1 MQVRWRLG
9 HRPALDGI
17 RGAAVFIVIAD
28 HAGFLPEPAGGIGV
42 TLFFVLSGFLI
53 TRVIVEA
60 RDSRTWSMAGFVA
73 NRFVR
78 LFPALA
84 VMVAVVSGILLAR
97 GLPVRDV
104 TARAVP
110 ALTYVQNM
118 APRLSFQVFGHTWS
132 LGVEE
137 QFYLLWPL
145 ALPWVMR
152 RARPHVFLALV
163 IAGSVAVEI
172 LFPRDWLPMH
182 AYALLAGC
190 ALALRRPGPANRWM
204 FPAGALALAVSMVL
218 GPSFTQLYVY
228 GPMIAT
234 PGAVLMVA
242 GALPGNRFLEAS
254 PLRFTGRISYAA
266 YLWHVPLLRLTGATY
281 AGAAAIPPI
290 VLAVI
295 VAVASTLIIEEPA
308 RRAWRLRHSAVP
320 ATSGSLDPTGRTP
333 SRFVRTLSNDQP
345 SHQRGPRMVR
355 RPVARWTR
363 RIARNRPHSRAERSI

>member
-1 MQVRWRLG
+1 MHSMQVRWRLG

-17 RGAAVFIVIAD
+17 RGVAVVIVIAD
-28 HAGFLPEPAGGIGV
+28 HAGFLAEPAGGIGV

-60 RDSRTWSMAGFVA
+60 RDSGTWSMAGFVA

-84 VMVAVVSGILLAR
+84 LMVAVVSGILVAR
-97 GLPVRDV
+97 GFPVRDV

-110 ALTYVQNM
+110 ALVYVQNM
-118 APRLSFQVFGHTWS
+118 APRLSFPVFGHTWS

-145 ALPWVMR
+145 ALPWVLR
-152 RARPHVFLALV
+152 RARPLVFLALV
-163 IAGSVAVEI
+163 IAGSVVVEI

-190 ALALRRPGPANRWM
+190 ALAMRRPLPASRWM
-204 FPAGALALAVSMVL
+204 LPAGGLALAVSIVL
-218 GPSFTQLYVY
+218 APSFTQVYVY
-228 GPMIAT
+228 GPMMAT
-234 PGAVLMVA
+234 PAAVLMVA
-242 GALPGNRFLEAS
+242 GALPGNRFLEVS

-266 YLWHVPLLRLTGATY
+266 YLWHVPLLRLTGTTY
-281 AGAAAIPPI
+281 ARSAAIPPI

-295 VAVASTLIIEEPA
+295 VAIASTLIIEEPV
-308 RRAWRLRHSAVP
+308 RRAWRLRHGWGGG
-320 ATSGSLDPTGRTP
+320 TLTGAARRTRLAQGA
-333 SRFVRTLSNDQP
+333 STE
-345 SHQRGPRMVR
+345 RGPVF
-355 RPVARWTR
+355 
-363 RIARNRPHSRAERSI
+363 

>member
-1 MQVRWRLG
+1 MQVPWRLG
-9 HRPALDGI
+9 RRPALDGI
-17 RGAAVFIVIAD
+17 RGAAVLIVIAD
-28 HAGFLPEPAGGIGV
+28 HAGFLPEPDGGIGV

-60 RDSRTWSMAGFVA
+60 RESRTWSMAGFVA

-84 VMVAVVSGILLAR
+84 FMVAVVTGILLAR
-97 GLPVRDV
+97 GLPVRNV

-110 ALTYVQNM
+110 ALAYVQNM
-118 APRLSFQVFGHTWS
+118 VPSLSLPVFAHTWS

-152 RARPHVFLALV
+152 RARPQAFLALV

-190 ALALRRPGPANRWM
+190 ALALRRPGPAHRWM

-228 GPMIAT
+228 GPMLAT

-242 GALPGNRFLEAS
+242 GALSGNRFLEAS
-254 PLRFTGRISYAA
+254 PLRLTGRISYAA
-266 YLWHVPLLRLTGATY
+266 YLWHVPLLRLTGTTY

-295 VAVASTLIIEEPA
+295 VATASTLIIEEPL

-320 ATSGSLDPTGRTP
+320 ATSGSLDPTDRTP
-333 SRFVRTLSNDQP
+333 SRSV
-345 SHQRGPRMVR
+345 
-355 RPVARWTR
+355 
-363 RIARNRPHSRAERSI
+363 

>member
-1 MQVRWRLG
+1 MHLMQGPWRLG

-17 RGAAVFIVIAD
+17 RGVAVLIVFAD
-28 HAGFLPEPAGGIGV
+28 HAGFLPEPDGGIGV

-60 RDSRTWSMAGFVA
+60 RERQTWSMAGFVA

-84 VMVAVVSGILLAR
+84 LMVAVVSGILLAR

-110 ALTYVQNM
+110 ALAYVQNM
-118 APRLSFQVFGHTWS
+118 APRLNVPVFAHTWS

-152 RARPHVFLALV
+152 RARPQAFLSLV

-190 ALALRRPGPANRWM
+190 ALALRRPGPAHRWM
-204 FPAGALALAVSMVL
+204 FPAGALALVVSMVL

-242 GALPGNRFLEAS
+242 GALSGNRFLEAS
-254 PLRFTGRISYAA
+254 PLRLMGRISYAA
-266 YLWHVPLLRLTGATY
+266 YLWHVPLLVLTGTTY

-290 VLAVI
+290 VLAVA
-295 VAVASTLIIEEPA
+295 VAIASTLIIEEPV
-308 RRAWRLRHSAVP
+308 RRAWRLRHAAVP
-320 ATSGSLDPTGRTP
+320 ANPAAIAGYYR
-333 SRFVRTLSNDQP
+333 
-345 SHQRGPRMVR
+345 PRQ
-355 RPVARWTR
+355 
-363 RIARNRPHSRAERSI
+363 

>member
-1 MQVRWRLG
+1 MVHPGDVHPTPVPWRLER
-9 HRPALDGI
+9 RPALDGL
-17 RGAAVFIVIAD
+17 RGVAVVIVIAD
-28 HAGFLPEPAGGIGV
+28 HAGFLPEPDGGIGV

-60 RDSRTWSMAGFVA
+60 RESRAWSMAGFVA

-84 VMVAVVSGILLAR
+84 LMVAVVSGILLAR

-104 TARAVP
+104 TARALP

-118 APRLSFQVFGHTWS
+118 APRMSFPVFGQTWS

-137 QFYLLWPL
+137 QFYFLWPL
-145 ALPWVMR
+145 ALPWVVR
-152 RARPHVFLALV
+152 RARPRVFLAVV

-190 ALALRRPGPANRWM
+190 ALALRPPGLVTRWM
-204 FPAGALALAVSMVL
+204 FPAGALALAVSMAI
-218 GPSFTQLYVY
+218 GPSFSQLYVY

-242 GALPGNRFLEAS
+242 GALPGNRVLEAS
-254 PLRFTGRISYAA
+254 PLRLTGRISYAV
-266 YLWHVPLLRLTGATY
+266 YLWHVPLLRLTGTTY
-281 AGAAAIPPI
+281 ARAAAIPAI
-290 VLAVI
+290 LLAVI
-295 VAVASTLIIEEPA
+295 VATASTLIIEEPL
-308 RRAWRLRHSAVP
+308 RRAWRLRHS
-320 ATSGSLDPTGRTP
+320 R
-333 SRFVRTLSNDQP
+333 VRNDQP
-345 SHQRGPRMVR
+345 AHQRVSRMVR
-355 RPVARWTR
+355 RSRPGWASRTAHNR
-363 RIARNRPHSRAERSI
+363 RHSRAQRPA